1 MAKNREGEDVSS
13 AYLMLMLDLA
23 RAENMVAETPLRLA
37 ICCPT
42 AASMQQLSMASMW
55 CMRPDLMASLN
66 LHKPQNT
73 LCCGFGISNT
83 WKR

>member
-1 MAKNREGEDVSS
+1 MLTRLRQRKEQMKRVSG
-13 AYLMLMLDLA
+13 AHLMLMLDLA

-55 CMRPDLMASLN
+55 WMRPDLMASLN
-66 LHKPQNT
+66 LHEPQACS
-73 LCCGFGISNT
+73 LLQLL
-83 WKR
+83 R